1 MVGSGTRR
9 TRSRTRLLPIRSL
22 KLLKGSSLM
31 GPFVLHLILRR
42 LPLTPTQIQ
51 TRTIALSELS
61 RQERKRSLKSCSQA
75 VSPTKRTMTSRSTN
89 QPPQAQQTRGRRE
102 TTASVTA
109 TPSGPDSPDLCP
121 MPHTK
126 RAILA
131 DLGAGEEIA
140 VMVGWTRSPEPADP
154 PETEA
159 RTAGSG
165 PPTTPLPDRQP
176 LRVSNSSNRP
186 QGPGPESVRDKKRA
200 SSALSAAPGRL
211 LIRAGARGET
221 RGRRTAGGRPGIEN
235 KPSNSPPK
243 RRSYPLRQN
252 PRPKVQL

>member
-1 MVGSGTRR
+1 M
-9 TRSRTRLLPIRSL
+9 
-22 KLLKGSSLM
+22 
-31 GPFVLHLILRR
+31 
-42 LPLTPTQIQ
+42 
-51 TRTIALSELS
+51 ALSELS
-61 RQERKRSLKSCSQA
+61 RLERKRSLKSCSQA
-75 VSPTKRTMTSRSTN
+75 LSPRKRMMITHFIN
-89 QPPQAQQTRGRRE
+89 QPLQSQRTRGPQE

-109 TPSGPDSPDLCP
+109 MPTSGPESQDLSMYCQ

-131 DLGAGEEIA
+131 DLDAGEEIA
-140 VMVGWTRSPEPADP
+140 VMVGWSQSPEPADP
-154 PETEA
+154 RETAA
-159 RTAGSG
+159 RAGSD
-165 PPTTPLPDRQP
+165 PHTTPQPGRQP
-176 LRVSNSSNRP
+176 LRVSNSNRP
-186 QGPGPESVRDKKRA
+186 QAQVSLPDKKRA

-221 RGRRTAGGRPGIEN
+221 RGRRAPAAGGRPGIEN

>member
-1 MVGSGTRR
+1 MVGSETRR
-9 TRSRTRLLPIRSL
+9 ARSPARLRLIRSL
-22 KLLKGSSLM
+22 KLLKGRSLK
-31 GPFVLHLILRR
+31 GFVLRPILQK
-42 LPLTPTQIQ
+42 LHLTPTQIQ
-51 TRTIALSELS
+51 TRTIVLSELS

-75 VSPTKRTMTSRSTN
+75 VSPRKRMTMSRFIN
-89 QPPQAQQTRGRRE
+89 QPLRAQPTRGPQE

-109 TPSGPDSPDLCP
+109 MPPSAPDLSTFCQI
-121 MPHTK
+121 PHTK

-131 DLGAGEEIA
+131 DLDVGEEIA
-140 VMVGWTRSPEPADP
+140 VMVGWSRSPEPVDP
-154 PETEA
+154 PETAA
-159 RTAGSG
+159 RAEND
-165 PPTTPLPDRQP
+165 PHTTPLPGRQP
-176 LRVSNSSNRP
+176 LRVSNSNRP
-186 QGPGPESVRDKKRA
+186 QGQVSLPDRKRA

-221 RGRRTAGGRPGIEN
+221 RGRRVPAAGGRPGIEN

>member
-1 MVGSGTRR
+1 M
-9 TRSRTRLLPIRSL
+9 
-22 KLLKGSSLM
+22 KGSSLM
-31 GPFVLHLILRR
+31 GPFILHLILRR

-89 QPPQAQQTRGRRE
+89 QPPQAQQTRGGRE

-109 TPSGPDSPDLCP
+109 TPSGPDSLDLCP

-140 VMVGWTRSPEPADP
+140 VMVGWNPEPVDP
-154 PETEA
+154 PEMAA
-159 RTAGSG
+159 RAGND
-165 PPTTPLPDRQP
+165 PPTTLPPGRQP

-186 QGPGPESVRDKKRA
+186 QGPGLESVRDKKRA

>member
-1 MVGSGTRR
+1 MS
-9 TRSRTRLLPIRSL
+9 
-22 KLLKGSSLM
+22 
-31 GPFVLHLILRR
+31 
-42 LPLTPTQIQ
+42 
-51 TRTIALSELS
+51 
-61 RQERKRSLKSCSQA
+61 
-75 VSPTKRTMTSRSTN
+75 SRSTN
-89 QPPQAQQTRGRRE
+89 QLPQAQQTRGHRK

-121 MPHTK
+121 MPHSK

-140 VMVGWTRSPEPADP
+140 VMVGWSQSPEPADP
-154 PETEA
+154 PETAA
-159 RTAGSG
+159 RAGND
-165 PPTTPLPDRQP
+165 PHTTPLPGRQP
-176 LRVSNSSNRP
+176 LRVSNSNRP
-186 QGPGPESVRDKKRA
+186 QAQVSLPDKKRA

-221 RGRRTAGGRPGIEN
+221 RGRRVPAAGGRPGIEN